1 MIAEHRYNSFSPQ
14 RPSQSGQRILKTGV
28 RLDRVPRRNRKLQFS
43 IAMPQIPSPRTRI
56 QKQAD
61 HRGAF
66 RPLALPGLRLFAAQ
80 RLLDILERIFDTP
93 ASGKSADDLCRCQPQ
108 VGRNKKVVLFP
119 ARWITADDQL
129 DRSGRD
135 LVPNNHFGDDQSI
148 SCFSAWLNLKTT
160 QDSSEIAQFPP
171 VPHLS
176 TALHLS
182 FSRPYFP
189 VLSVPFSRY
198 MCNVL

>member
-28 RLDRVPRRNRKLQFS
+28 RLDRVPRRNRKLDFS
-43 IAMPQIPSPRTRI
+43 IAMPQIPSPRHRI

-66 RPLALPGLRLFAAQ
+66 RPLALPCLRFLAAQ

-93 ASGKSADDLCRCQPQ
+93 ASGKSADNLSGRQPQ
-108 VGRNKKVVLFP
+108 IGRNEKVVLFL
-119 ARWITADDQL
+119 ARRIAADDQQ

-148 SCFSAWLNLKTT
+148 SYFSDRRQLK
-160 QDSSEIAQFPP
+160 FPDN
-171 VPHLS
+171 S
-176 TALHLS
+176 QIQ
-182 FSRPYFP
+182 
-189 VLSVPFSRY
+189 
-198 MCNVL
+198 